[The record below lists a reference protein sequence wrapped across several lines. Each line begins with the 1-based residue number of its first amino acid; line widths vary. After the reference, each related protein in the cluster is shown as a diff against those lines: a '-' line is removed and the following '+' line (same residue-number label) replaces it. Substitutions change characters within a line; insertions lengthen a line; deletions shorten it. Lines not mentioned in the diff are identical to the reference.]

1 MGDYDLIYVLIGI
14 ASAIGVIYG
23 IYYQGK
29 NRKDTVI
36 DRRDKVEE
44 TRAKLQ
50 REVELT
56 ARDKLREEA
65 KTRAELELSA
75 KLLAADVKQNM
86 KEHIAQLISTLKQD
100 IELSRSLAYS
110 RMDAMDVKIAQNKID
125 LMEHIIHEKDE
136 RIRMQKALD
145 MLQTMN
151 YGVDAKSTPA
161 FMTDEIESQEHKDEP
176 DKGVFEV
183 QSKEQQDKQTAEN
196 EERIKQE
203 GGEDS

>member
-1 MGDYDLIYVLIGI
+1 MGEYDLIYIIIGI
-14 ASAIGVIYG
+14 ASVVGVIFG
-23 IYYQGK
+23 IYYQTR
-29 NRKDTVI
+29 NRKDTVS
-36 DRRDKVEE
+36 DKKDKVEE

-86 KEHIAQLISTLKQD
+86 KEHISQLISTLKQD
-100 IELSRSLAYS
+100 IELSRSQAYA
-110 RMDAMDVKIAQNKID
+110 RMDSMDVKIAQNKID
-125 LMEHIIHEKDE
+125 LMEHIMNEKDE
-136 RIRMQKALD
+136 RARMQKAID

-151 YGVDAKSTPA
+151 FGSDAKSTPA
-161 FMTDEIESQEHKDEP
+161 YMTEEEETQEHKDEP

-183 QSKEQQDKQTAEN
+183 QSKEKEEKQTAEN
-196 EERIKQE
+196 EERIKKEE
-203 GGEDS
+203 GSS